1 MAGTTLGQDSPPP
14 STPAMPRNIPT
25 HAQKKHYLEL
35 AIVGEYD
42 EIILEGA
49 GAAVLPREVHQLIVL
64 IQGHQALPL
73 VRRYLYTHHIYF

>member
-1 MAGTTLGQDSPPP
+1 M
-14 STPAMPRNIPT
+14 RR
-25 HAQKKHYLEL
+25 KHYLEL

-73 VRRYLYTHHIYF
+73 VRRYLYTIIFTFNILSQE

>member
-1 MAGTTLGQDSPPP
+1 MS
-14 STPAMPRNIPT
+14 R
-25 HAQKKHYLEL
+25 KHYLEL

-49 GAAVLPREVHQLIVL
+49 GAAVLPGEVHQLIVL

-73 VRRYLYTHHIYF
+73 VRRYLYTIIFTFIYYQEYRVLC